1 MARGGQNPLVSCTPV
16 MAGVRLKDL
25 PPETPFLSSNG
36 HTLVDQTPIM
46 RRFAAAPGQQQQPL
60 RQMNMMGIA
69 INRPNQAALEQQK
82 NNPLGVGKVMP
93 GIRPAPGA
101 AGAGQPLLAQI
112 PAFKGGATKPPE

>member
-82 NNPLGVGKVMP
+82 NDPLGVGKVMP

-101 AGAGQPLLAQI
+101 PGAGQPLLA
-112 PAFKGGATKPPE
+112 